1 MNTLPTL
8 IPTPERHSPGGQ
20 YAALLESSRGERV
33 SLRELP
39 FLPMTALLLDP
50 CSTAGAAVEWAL
62 GVELPRRVG
71 AVGGSATGQAKDG
84 EVSVLWISPEE
95 FLVTGTRPAEPS
107 APQALTERIAQAL
120 AAVRTEDS
128 DDLATDVG
136 SQRTVLELAGPLA
149 REVLRQGITHDL
161 HDRAF
166 LVGRAVSC
174 LLDTVPVI
182 LWRTGDQRWRLLPR
196 SSFTGYVVT
205 WCAAAM
211 QEHLEA

>member
-8 IPTPERHSPGGQ
+8 SPTPVQHSPGEQ

-50 CSTAGAAVEWAL
+50 CSTAGAAVEGAL

-71 AVGGSATGQAKDG
+71 AVGGSATGQPEDG

-95 FLVTGTRPAEPS
+95 FLVIGTRPAEPC
-107 APQALTERIAQAL
+107 APQALTDRIAQAL

-128 DDLATDVG
+128 DDLAADVG
-136 SQRTVLELAGPLA
+136 SQRTVLELAGPMA

-166 LVGRAVSC
+166 PVGRAVSC

-205 WCAAAM
+205 WYAAAM
-211 QEHLEA
+211 